1 MRLHCH
7 QKNKGCDFTEKGI
20 LSAGEIPDEKEL
32 ELINRFTR
40 RKMAAEELYCFTVVL
55 CDNDIDRDN
64 ERFTVGSLKALAD
77 LFVGK
82 TGISDHSQRSADQ
95 CARIFSTEVE
105 TVDGAVTADGQPYTR
120 LKARAYMPRS
130 ESNEKLMLE
139 IDSGIKK
146 EVSVGCSCR
155 RQVCSVCGSDKG
167 CGHIKGRIYNEG
179 SAKRRCFFELCD
191 PYDAYE
197 WSFVAV
203 PAQPKAGVTKSFKG
217 KAEDNMK
224 TDEIVKSLK
233 SADSGITL
241 TAEQCRRIAKHIEN
255 AEAAANAAKEFLAEQ
270 KKHLLSKFLTAQDAE
285 SGALLS
291 AVIDRMDGAELF
303 KLFTAASRRSESAV
317 PQLKRSAR
325 RSDKSGKNKNSAFSF

>member
-1 MRLHCH
+1 
-7 QKNKGCDFTEKGI
+7 
-20 LSAGEIPDEKEL
+20 
-32 ELINRFTR
+32 
-40 RKMAAEELYCFTVVL
+40 MAAEELYCFTVVL

-95 CARIFSTEVE
+95 CARIFATEVE

-155 RQVCSVCGSDKG
+155 RQVCSICGSDKG
-167 CGHIKGRIYNEG
+167 CVHIKGRIYNEG
-179 SAKRRCFFELCD
+179 GAKRRCFFELCD
-191 PYDAYE
+191 PSDAYE

-233 SADSGITL
+233 AADGDITL

-255 AEAAANAAKEFLAEQ
+255 ADAAANAAKEFLAEQ

-303 KLFTAASRRSESAV
+303 KLFTAASRRNESAA